1 MPGLVVAEDISMIR
15 SHIVRIVTQE
25 KPEIQPIVEARNGQE
40 ALSLVNQT
48 RPDIVLMDIKM
59 PELDGLEATRRI
71 HIRYPDIK
79 TIILTAHDEFVYAQ
93 QALRLG
99 AVDYILKPIRPN
111 QLVVALSQVQNQIRL
126 EQQQKENFFEMA
138 HRQHFLSGEDRPAE
152 EENFQGHQSLSHQIE
167 TPVQQA
173 IEYIHNNL
181 SHPEL
186 SLNMV
191 ANTVNLSTSHLA
203 FLLKATLGVSYIQYV
218 TYLRLEQAKIL
229 LKTTTLNIATVA
241 EMIGYTNPAYFY
253 RLFQRETNM
262 TPTVYR
268 HADPTHRSNIDD
280 PLQKGL

>member
-1 MPGLVVAEDISMIR
+1 MPGLVVADDISIIR
-15 SHIVRIVTQE
+15 SHIVRIITQE

-40 ALSLVNQT
+40 ALSLIDQT

-59 PELDGLEATRRI
+59 PELDGLEATRLIRT
-71 HIRYPDIK
+71 RYPTIK

-99 AVDYILKPIRPN
+99 AADYILKPVRPT
-111 QLVVALSQVQNQIRL
+111 QLVVALNQVQNQIRQ
-126 EQQQKENFFEMA
+126 EQQQRQKFDEMA
-138 HRQHFLSGEDRPAE
+138 HRQQLLFGEDGLAKR
-152 EENFQGHQSLSHQIE
+152 ENFQEHQRQSNPIE
-167 TPVQQA
+167 SPVQQA
-173 IEYIHNNL
+173 IDYIHNHL
-181 SHPEL
+181 SQPEL

-218 TYLRLEQAKIL
+218 THLRLEQAKIL
-229 LKTTTLNIATVA
+229 LKTTSLNIATVA
-241 EMIGYTNPAYFY
+241 EMIGYANPAYFY